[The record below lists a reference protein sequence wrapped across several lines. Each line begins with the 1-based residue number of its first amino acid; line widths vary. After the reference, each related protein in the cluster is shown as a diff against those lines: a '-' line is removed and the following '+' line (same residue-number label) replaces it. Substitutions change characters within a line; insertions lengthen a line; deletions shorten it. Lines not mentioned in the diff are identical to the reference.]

1 MFKDATGAI
10 IMTKH
15 TMVIKSL
22 IMLVLQKKGTYN
34 SKILIPFKIVKGHP
48 LRLLLKETNQLMTFI
63 QLPYK
68 KSVNPLRHYSI
79 GV

>member
-63 QLPYK
+63 QLPHK

-79 GV
+79 GL